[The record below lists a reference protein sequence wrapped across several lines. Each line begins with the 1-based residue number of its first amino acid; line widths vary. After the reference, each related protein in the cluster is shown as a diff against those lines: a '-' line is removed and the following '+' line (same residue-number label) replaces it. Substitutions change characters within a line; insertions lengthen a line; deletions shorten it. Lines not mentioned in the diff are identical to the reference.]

1 MSSHGHRV
9 KQLLQLSHTGAVT
22 AMAVHPDSLGARY
35 AMLHR
40 GYFGI
45 DVYTVLHIYI
55 KHHIYKFADP
65 YIYTHTTI
73 YIYMYSYFLNKYMIY
88 I

>member
-1 MSSHGHRV
+1 MNSHGHRV

-55 KHHIYKFADP
+55 YIKHHIYKFADP
-65 YIYTHTTI
+65 YIYTHNYI
-73 YIYMYSYFLNKYMIY
+73 YIYMYILIF
-88 I
+88 